1 MVEIKHR
8 LFRCCFNYAPSKLS
22 VDNGLV
28 DLWRRENPNS
38 PEFTHYNRYSGTRS
52 KIDRVY
58 NYVKI
63 ASNTKMNH
71 IMISFTD
78 HYNAIFIDRFPSQT
92 KIGKDSCY
100 FNNSLLC
107 KPEFASATK
116 TFLLKT
122 QKSHY
127 SASDWRENTKC
138 SYKDVRTFSEN
149 S

>member
-1 MVEIKHR
+1 MPHQNSAWIMDSWIYGEGRTQIR
-8 LFRCCFNYAPSKLS
+8 LSSPITI
-22 VDNGLV
+22 
-28 DLWRRENPNS
+28 DL
-38 PEFTHYNRYSGTRS
+38 
-52 KIDRVY
+52 KAQDQDRQGVY
-58 NYVKI
+58 WYK
-63 ASNTKMNH
+63 SCKQYQDWSH
-71 IMISFTD
+71 
-78 HYNAIFIDRFPSQT
+78 NAIFIDRFPSQT

-127 SASDWRENTKC
+127 SASDWRENTKY